1 MKREILKKSI
11 AFRIVSVIVM
21 ATFFY
26 IITGSFEEMTMLTV
40 LVEAIKTVQY
50 AVFEVCWKKYKEM
63 SDKKRYLKK

>member
-50 AVFEVCWKKYKEM
+50 AVFEIGWKKYKEM
-63 SDKKRYLKK
+63 SDRKRYLKK